1 MSAFQAPGPP
11 QPAFDPSGQWR
22 NPAHVLPFP
31 NPADMGVGYWEQ
43 EVAKLTWVTGTAPSY
58 FTARWTSPVFDLRPE
73 LRHPNGRNAAPSQ
86 VASVPIWRGGAG
98 AGGTLYVFVNGLALG
113 NGPQGVRV
121 WSQHWAH
128 PMDSFKI
135 EAITGQQ
142 DQTSVISNPGV
153 SQTAAQFT
161 YRAPGDGYPIR
172 FWRMALQFEVLENIA
187 APSFA
192 LGAAYY

>member
-1 MSAFQAPGPP
+1 
-11 QPAFDPSGQWR
+11 
-22 NPAHVLPFP
+22 
-31 NPADMGVGYWEQ
+31 
-43 EVAKLTWVTGTAPSY
+43 
-58 FTARWTSPVFDLRPE
+58 
-73 LRHPNGRNAAPSQ
+73 
-86 VASVPIWRGGAG
+86 
-98 AGGTLYVFVNGLALG
+98 
-113 NGPQGVRV
+113 
-121 WSQHWAH
+121 
-128 PMDSFKI
+128 MDSFKI